1 MRYRFIY
8 DHVDEFP
15 VVTMCRVLEV
25 SRSGYYAWR
34 SRPENRWERA
44 NRQLLTRII
53 VTHQASQ
60 GRYGSP
66 RVHAE
71 LRAQGIECGHN
82 RVANIM
88 RDNGIRARQRKR
100 RRPSSA
106 SDHDYPVVP
115 NILDR
120 QFDAAS
126 SDRIWAADITYIPS
140 AEGWLY
146 LAAIMDLFSR
156 RIVGWSLQERMTTEL
171 ALDALNTAIILRQP
185 EPGLLHHSDQGSQYA
200 SYEYQ
205 SVLKS
210 HGIIC
215 SMSRRGDCYD
225 NAAIESFF
233 RSLKVE
239 AVHGQTNRP
248 IERTKTDLFDYIE
261 IFYNHQRRHSALG
274 YLSPVEFE
282 RMARNA

>member
-1 MRYRFIY
+1 M
-8 DHVDEFP
+8 
-15 VVTMCRVLEV
+15 TMCRVLEV

-34 SRPENRWERA
+34 SRPENRWTIA
-44 NRQLLTRII
+44 NRQLLTQIT

-71 LRAQGIECGHN
+71 LSAQGIVCGHN

-88 RDNGIRARQRKR
+88 RNNGIRARQRRR
-100 RRPSSA
+100 RRPSMA

-120 QFDAAS
+120 QFETTDPN
-126 SDRIWAADITYIPS
+126 RVWTADITYIQT

-146 LAAIMDLFSR
+146 LAAVMDLYSR
-156 RIVGWSLQERMTTEL
+156 RIVGWSLQERMTTDL
-171 ALDALNTAIILRQP
+171 TVDALNTAIVRRQP
-185 EPGLLHHSDQGSQYA
+185 DPGLLHHSDQGSQYA

-205 SVLKS
+205 TMLRT

-225 NAAIESFF
+225 NAAMESFF

-239 AVHGQTNRP
+239 AVHGQTNRSM
-248 IERTKTDLFDYIE
+248 ERTKTELFDYIE
-261 IFYNHQRRHSALG
+261 VFYNHQRRHSTLG